1 MSNTPET
8 DRLLQSQFIEQGS
21 LGPHNC
27 PEWLTLHARKLERE
41 RDEAQSLNIAFHM
54 RIRKL
59 EAGIR
64 NLQNVKGRHNTE
76 IAFKRLVALLPGND
90 QAQAPQPATENHEN
104 TN

>member
-90 QAQAPQPATENHEN
+90 QSVAAPDSGSNPT
-104 TN
+104 TTP